1 MLFQLRQSFF
11 LFLTATIWG
20 SGFVAQSVGMD
31 HVTPFTYTIFRTF
44 LGAVVLLPI
53 VFLVH
58 RRLKKQAQQIAA
70 GEIPASKIHGREGP
84 FNTPKDL
91 FWGSICCGACLVAA
105 ESFQQFGLVTTDAGK
120 AGFLTSMYIVIV
132 PILGLFIG
140 KKLNANIVVG
150 VVLSLVGLYLLCIKA
165 GGSFSLER
173 GDTLILI
180 CAVVFSFHILTI
192 DYFVRRC
199 DGVYLSCGQFFAA
212 SLIAFILMV
221 VVDGDVFSWDNVF
234 AAGLAILWSGIM
246 SNGVAYTLQVV
257 GQRGMH
263 PTIATLIMSLESVM
277 AVVFGTLLLDERM
290 TSREGIGCALL
301 LAAVLIA
308 QISPRMLLSLWQQRK
323 QAQIIV
329 QEQPETTTQRT
340 DTTAKSAAPVEAVQP
355 AVVTVEERR

>member
-1 MLFQLRQSFF
+1 MLFQLRQSFL

-31 HVTPFTYTIFRTF
+31 HVTPFTYTFFRTF

-70 GEIPASKIHGREGP
+70 GEIPARREGP

-173 GDTLILI
+173 GDALILI

-277 AVVFGTLLLDERM
+277 AVVFGSLLLDESM

-323 QAQIIV
+323 LSQSSV
-329 QEQPETTTQRT
+329 SEQPAPTTQRT
-340 DTTAKSAAPVEAVQP
+340 DTTDKSAVPVEAVQP
-355 AVVTVEERR
+355 AVVTVEERH